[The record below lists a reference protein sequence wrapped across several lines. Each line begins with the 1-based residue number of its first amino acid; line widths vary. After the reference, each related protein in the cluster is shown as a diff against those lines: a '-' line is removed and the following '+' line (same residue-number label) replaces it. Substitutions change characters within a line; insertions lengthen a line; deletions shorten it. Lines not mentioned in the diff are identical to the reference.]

1 MTILLL
7 LSTFTVILLYL
18 IAYRQN
24 IHETYYKNYK
34 RINIKGESPWK
45 CGSIEYGNTFDY
57 KKQKSDR
64 TYGVPN
70 GCQKIF

>member
-1 MTILLL
+1 MTILLV
-7 LSTFTVILLYL
+7 LSTLTLILLFL
-18 IAYRQN
+18 IGYRQN
-24 IHETYYKNYK
+24 INEPYYK

-45 CGSIEYGNTFDY
+45 CGSVEYGNTFDY